1 MSRQS
6 CSAYTKE
13 GEGRKLLSLFTP
25 KGEYM
30 IELPIPMWILFLI
43 GVLSGAGITMLIMSN
58 INKQNQIKQI
68 KRIVEWHGKKG
79 KKG

>member
-1 MSRQS
+1 
-6 CSAYTKE
+6 
-13 GEGRKLLSLFTP
+13 
-25 KGEYM
+25 M